1 MTKANFKATAKL
13 DAAPLK
19 KGFAELKASFA
30 TLKKDVAMPIA
41 EASGAV
47 ADLTKKLFLASAA
60 AAAVGVKNAFGD
72 EKYIKRFE
80 LLGLTIE
87 DAKKR
92 YQELVNLGMS
102 QKGAAIDSD
111 TWTEAALALRKV
123 GGEALDNDQLL
134 VAIGN
139 TAVKSGKR
147 ITELT
152 AILTDFYAKL
162 AGGKPVDEQAV
173 MLFREGAISES
184 GLQRITAAVKAGQES
199 KAIWAEVVKELEAN
213 AGALEIAGSSGVS
226 QFTRIKT
233 VLGQSFGAVFGGFA
247 EQFKGML
254 YAASEG
260 LSQLYADGTLEVI
273 GERIAAAVQ
282 TVIDFV
288 GRLVAAWRELSPE
301 AKAQIESIA
310 VYLLAFV
317 VLLKSGVLAP
327 IISAVFGAL
336 KFIIPPIITAL
347 TTLGSWILKGMAS
360 ILAKLGISLGVAGG
374 VITVAL
380 LGIVG
385 VIAGYKLGEVIADS
399 LDPSGWVMTSLTKLM
414 AWIENFGAKVGI
426 VFSNLFDWDEMS
438 AQLEQQSKQY
448 ERQSAQLE
456 EELANAHKEWE
467 KGGST
472 FAEHFAKN
480 MAEKWEDIKKGAAG
494 LIPDGVKEFFNN
506 FTKIEDFKFP
516 PMPDYNPID
525 QSLGTEK
532 ALNDVREMRREL
544 AVFNLRG
551 SYARLGR
558 LRIDPA
564 AMMRGAESSGA
575 NNGDVVAAINS
586 NSAEQINISQQQ
598 LAAQI
603 EQNRLLSQA
612 INNGTGEA
620 VFG

>member
-47 ADLTKKLFLASAA
+47 VDLTKKLFLASAA

-87 DAKKR
+87 DAKRR

-139 TAVKSGKR
+139 TAVKSGKK

-213 AGALEIAGSSGVS
+213 AGALEIAGSTGAS

-254 YAASEG
+254 YSASEG
-260 LSQLYADGTLEVI
+260 LSQLYSDGTLEAM

-301 AKAQIESIA
+301 GKAQIASIA
-310 VYLLAFV
+310 GYLLAFV

-426 VFSNLFDWDEMS
+426 VFSNLFDWEEMS

-472 FAEHFAKN
+472 FSEHLAKN
-480 MAEKWEDIKKGAAG
+480 LAEKWEEIKKGAAG
-494 LIPDGVKEFFNN
+494 LIPDSVKEFFNN

-525 QSLGTEK
+525 QTLGTGK
-532 ALNDVREMRREL
+532 ALDDVREMRREL

-564 AMMRGAESSGA
+564 AMMRGAESTGA

-586 NSAEQINISQQQ
+586 SRSEQINISQQQ

-620 VFG
+620 VFS